1 MGGAGERLVSWEG
14 KVIGGLG
21 AVCVGLAMLWLTNM
35 WNAIEAERLARAE
48 MSTMLASTFV
58 TKDTINLITAA
69 RERQIEAIVQR
80 IERNTD
86 RIIQGEE
93 RMVKILEDLS
103 RIRAEISAI
112 SHKIGGGR

>member
-1 MGGAGERLVSWEG
+1 MVGAGERLMSWEG

-21 AVCVGLAMLWLTNM
+21 AVACSLAILWLTNM

-48 MSTMLASTFV
+48 MSTMMASTFV
-58 TKDTINLITAA
+58 TKDAINIITAA

-93 RMVKILEDLS
+93 RTVKMLEELS
-103 RIRAEISAI
+103 RIRADIEAVKA
-112 SHKIGGGR
+112 SHAGGK

>member
-1 MGGAGERLVSWEG
+1 MGGAGERLMSWEG
-14 KVIGGLG
+14 KVITGLGGLVCTL
-21 AVCVGLAMLWLTNM
+21 AVIWLSNM
-35 WNAIEAERLARAE
+35 WNAIEAERLARAD

-69 RERQIEAIVQR
+69 RERQVEAIVQR

-103 RIRAEISAI
+103 RMRSEITAI
-112 SHKIGGGR
+112 ENRIGGGK